1 VSGQTGPAG
10 PSWRRWALAACV
22 LAIVVTLAALALL
35 TRRARPAS
43 GEATADSGA
52 APIPIPE
59 SDRLYMSGIDYTGYD
74 GAEPI
79 FRLQAGSLVHRKRK
93 VGPWT
98 LNPIKEV
105 EMTGVRIEIFPDPE
119 GRGRSRRPLS
129 LEGILQG
136 TLFSKNLGFVSR
148 VRLLD
153 LQVDDRR
160 DNAAQDHLTAAEA
173 VWRPGDRRLVI
184 EGAFEFSD
192 GEGIHRDTNGAFAF
206 SEDGRLVRV
215 R

>member
-1 VSGQTGPAG
+1 VSGRSGPAG

-43 GEATADSGA
+43 GDVTPASGA
-52 APIPIPE
+52 APIPE
-59 SDRLYMSGIDYTGYD
+59 SDRLYMSGIDYAAYD
-74 GAEPI
+74 GSEPM
-79 FRLQAGSLVHRKRK
+79 FRLQARSLVHRKRK

-105 EMTGVRIEIFPDPE
+105 EMTGVRIEIFRSEP
-119 GRGRSRRPLS
+119 GRPVRPLS
-129 LEGILQG
+129 LDGILQG
-136 TLFSKNLGFVSR
+136 TLFSKSLGFVSR

-153 LQVDDRR
+153 LQLDDHRGG
-160 DNAAQDHLTAAEA
+160 AVQDRLTAAEA

-184 EGAFEFSD
+184 EGAFEYSD
-192 GEGIHRDTNGAFAF
+192 ETGMHRDTHGAFAL
-206 SEDGRLVRV
+206 SGDGRLVRV